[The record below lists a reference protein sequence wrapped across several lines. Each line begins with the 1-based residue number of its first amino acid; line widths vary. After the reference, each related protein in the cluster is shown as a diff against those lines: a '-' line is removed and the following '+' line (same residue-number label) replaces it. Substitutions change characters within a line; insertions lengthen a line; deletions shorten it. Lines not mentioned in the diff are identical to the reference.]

1 MGRQGSKDPPEVFPQ
16 GSSETISITPGELFY
31 VSAIIEVD
39 IEILLG
45 YTIMLT

>member
-1 MGRQGSKDPPEVFPQ
+1 MGRQVSKDPLETLPQ
-16 GSSETISITPGELFY
+16 GLSEAITITLGELFY
-31 VSAIIEVD
+31 VPAIIEVD

>member
-1 MGRQGSKDPPEVFPQ
+1 MGRQVSKDPLWTLPQ
-16 GSSETISITPGELFY
+16 GLSETITITLGQLFY
-31 VSAIIEVD
+31 VPAIIEVD